1 MAGESSV
8 PGDGSAGSDGRPAS
22 VGTGVLRTSSHL
34 DHPVEDLVAAKAAQG
49 LTASLV
55 LPARNEEATVAEVVS
70 AYLPL
75 VGQGLVDELVVL
87 DSLSTD
93 RTAARAAAAGARVV
107 HAADVRPEL
116 EAVPGKGEALWRS
129 LGATTGDLVAFCDA
143 DVLDAGPHF
152 VAGLLGPLL
161 AEPEVALV
169 KGFYQRPILDDDGE
183 PRETGGRVTEL
194 TARPLLNLYRPELGR
209 MVQPLAGEWAG
220 RRSLL
225 EALPF
230 PVGYGVE
237 VAVLL
242 DAHERLGLGGLA
254 QVDLGCRTH
263 RRQSQDALGV
273 MAAQVAAAA
282 LRRLG
287 LEPEGHAM
295 VQFSP
300 DGHAPRETPLT
311 FVERPPWASLAP
323 VTEAGAALS
332 R

>member
-1 MAGESSV
+1 M
-8 PGDGSAGSDGRPAS
+8 
-22 VGTGVLRTSSHL
+22 TGVLRTSSHL
-34 DHPVEDLVAAKAAQG
+34 DHPVEALVARKRAQG
-49 LTASLV
+49 LRTSLV
-55 LPARNEEATVAEVVS
+55 LPARNEEATVASVVA

-75 VGQGLVDELVVL
+75 RAAGLLDELVVV

-93 RTAARAAAAGARVV
+93 RTAARAAGAGADVV
-107 HAADVRPEL
+107 EVGAVRPEL
-116 EAVPGKGEALWRS
+116 PAVAGKGEAMWRG
-129 LGATTGDLVAFCDA
+129 LGATSGDLVVFGDA

-161 AEPEVALV
+161 EHPEVALV

-183 PRETGGRVTEL
+183 PMERGGRVTEL
-194 TARPLLNLYRPELGR
+194 TARPLLNLYRPELAAL
-209 MVQPLAGEWAG
+209 VQPLAGEWGG

-242 DAHERLGLGGLA
+242 DAHARVGLTGLA

-287 LEPEGHAM
+287 VEPVGDAM

-300 DGHAPRETPLT
+300 DVHVARSTPLS
-311 FVERPPWASLAP
+311 FVERPPWAD
-323 VTEAGAALS
+323 G
-332 R
+332 